1 MRSAA
6 PRGQSQLKVGD
17 SFLVLGVGA
26 KELAVLAVVDDSEA
40 RHVLPYPTLPYQQ
53 PSHIVFGLPL
63 CLHTANA
70 LAVCAAVE
78 ESDSGDAGA
87 ADAVEQTAERRG
99 SDGMA
104 VELMRE
110 GRELFVQV

>member
-1 MRSAA
+1 M
-6 PRGQSQLKVGD
+6 
-17 SFLVLGVGA
+17 FLEG
-26 KELAVLAVVDDSEA
+26 
-40 RHVLPYPTLPYQQ
+40 
-53 PSHIVFGLPL
+53 IVSGLPL
-63 CLHTANA
+63 CLHTARA

-110 GRELFVQV
+110 GRELFVQVCLTSP